1 MNTTQWTFQ
10 FTEEDIS
17 FAKEYAQKHRIS
29 VEELLSRYFQHLQR
43 GRKESLH
50 DDIEKFS
57 GIVPA
62 DVDAERL
69 YKEHVFRKHQ

>member
-1 MNTTQWTFQ
+1 MNTTELTFQ
-10 FTEEDIS
+10 LTEEDIS

-43 GRKESLH
+43 ARKESLH
-50 DDIEKFS
+50 RDIEKFS

-62 DVDAERL
+62 DIDTERL